1 MNVKTIDKN
10 EIETKDLKTINL
22 SAGKSEPLPSAIY
35 HLHRQVNR
43 AVLLGNGAKSKVKIV
58 FQTKEGIRM
67 VNTTVWAATEDF
79 ILLKG
84 GKAIPMDAI
93 LDIVE

>member
-1 MNVKTIDKN
+1 MTAKLIDK
-10 EIETKDLKTINL
+10 KDIDTRELKTIN
-22 SAGKSEPLPSAIY
+22 SPNGKSMPLPSTIY
-35 HLHRQVNR
+35 HLHQQADR
-43 AVLLGNGAKSKVKIV
+43 AVRLGNGNKSKVKII
-58 FQTKEGIRM
+58 FQTKEGIKM
-67 VNTTVWAATEDF
+67 VHTTVWAATEDF

>member
-1 MNVKTIDKN
+1 MNFKIIDKN
-10 EIETKDLKTINL
+10 EIETKDLKTINHED
-22 SAGKSEPLPSAIY
+22 GKSVPLPASIY
-35 HLHRQVNR
+35 HLHQQVNR
-43 AVLLGNGAKSKVKIV
+43 AVLLGNGAKSKVKIL
-58 FQTKEGIRM
+58 FQTKEGIRV
-67 VNTTVWAATEDF
+67 VNTTVWAATEDY